1 MVRATKCAIKQIS
14 VQEFNTSITIIK
26 YAEEVIAIEKKVV
39 VLIFANILMGAIGG
53 FYWYTIYDAYLEKE
67 FKQEYVQWREN
78 PVTTVDQQI
87 EQIMEEDQIMEIE
100 QVQQIWSQFGPFAII
115 LSTAVSSMICGSV
128 FCCFRKFKNNLVKFE
143 ESPNN
148 PGNSV

>member
-1 MVRATKCAIKQIS
+1 MSAV
-14 VQEFNTSITIIK
+14 
-26 YAEEVIAIEKKVV
+26 
-39 VLIFANILMGAIGG
+39 GG
-53 FYWYTIYDAYLEKE
+53 FYWYTVYDSYLEKE
-67 FKQEYVQWREN
+67 FKQEYLQWKEN
-78 PVTTVDQQI
+78 PVTTDW

-115 LSTAVSSMICGSV
+115 LSTVMSSIICGSV
-128 FCCFRKFKNNLVKFE
+128 FCCFRKFKNNLIKFE